1 MDKYT
6 LWLIINTTPLE
17 RFKVE
22 RGRMNPWSKEQLW
35 KYREVAI
42 IHTHDESI
50 FKIKG
55 AVIAFMGFYAAVS
68 T

>member
-1 MDKYT
+1 MGEWIPGAKSSF
-6 LWLIINTTPLE
+6 E
-17 RFKVE
+17 
-22 RGRMNPWSKEQLW
+22 

-42 IHTHDESI
+42 IHTHDEYI

-55 AVIAFMGFYAAVS
+55 AVIVFMGFYAAVS